1 LEVEVVK
8 KLIIIIAVVVA
19 LAGGQALA
27 LPGETFQAWTFD
39 ADDNPTVP
47 EISLNPYGTAT
58 ATISGGAAPPEWIAT
73 LLGRDRVWQGEGL
86 LELDIEIPNQMIHNP
101 YKEISIEIGFLGDLT
116 EFSVLPI
123 PVGGIVDETSRSIE
137 DTGAGWKKLTASY
150 RIEPNPER
158 ELLCYM
164 FSGDIAAVDYVKV
177 NTVCVPEP
185 LTISLLGFG
194 GLMVRRRRR
203 AA

>member
-1 LEVEVVK
+1 VK
-8 KLIIIIAVVVA
+8 KLITIIAVVVA
-19 LAGGQALA
+19 LAGGQAWA
-27 LPGETFQAWTFD
+27 LPGETSQVWTFD
-39 ADDNPTVP
+39 DDDNPAVP
-47 EISLNPYGTAT
+47 EIDLNPYGPAT
-58 ATISGGAAPPEWIAT
+58 ATITGAAPPEWIST
-73 LLGRDRVWQGEGL
+73 LLGRNGVWQTEGS
-86 LELDIEIPNQMIHNP
+86 EQIVLDVPNQMVPNP
-101 YKEISIEIGFLGDLT
+101 YKEIWIEIGFLGDLFD
-116 EFSVLPI
+116 FSVLPI

>member
-1 LEVEVVK
+1 
-8 KLIIIIAVVVA
+8 
-19 LAGGQALA
+19 
-27 LPGETFQAWTFD
+27 
-39 ADDNPTVP
+39 
-47 EISLNPYGTAT
+47 
-58 ATISGGAAPPEWIAT
+58 
-73 LLGRDRVWQGEGL
+73 
-86 LELDIEIPNQMIHNP
+86 
-101 YKEISIEIGFLGDLT
+101 
-116 EFSVLPI
+116 
-123 PVGGIVDETSRSIE
+123 VDETSRSIE

-177 NTVCVPEP
+177 STVCVPEP

-194 GLMVRRRRR
+194 GLMLWRRRR